1 MNPEKTTHQ
10 ILSSIL
16 RNVDVTEVADGLLAR
31 MNLRRRR
38 PAMTMMSALGFIGLG
53 AVGAFAVVALVP
65 AVREALT
72 DDPVGKLREAV
83 DNAIGATEEAAL
95 DAEHAVKRKLQDA
108 KETAKGAIKG
118 QSRQNNGN
126 KLDV

>member
-1 MNPEKTTHQ
+1 MNPEKTTNQ
-10 ILSSIL
+10 ILSAIL
-16 RNVDVTEVADGLLAR
+16 RNVDVTEIADGLLAR

-38 PAMTMMSALGFIGLG
+38 PAISMMSALGLVGLG

-65 AVREALT
+65 AVRDVLT
-72 DDPVGKLREAV
+72 NDPVGRLREAV
-83 DNAIGATEEAAL
+83 DDAIGATEEAAM

-108 KETAKGAIKG
+108 KETAKGALKG

-126 KLDV
+126 KIDV